1 VAGARRDTLD
11 RPCYF
16 EYSGEMFPTKIP
28 AEFLPQRERERERE
42 RDARRELDPTARR
55 CAESNLKEKFSCIAR
70 EAGRPLAFPIRDFD
84 FPPIVEIEPLSLAEL
99 SPPLPLPLP
108 PRRSKTVRFFSS
120 CVARRGIG
128 KDRRATNRA
137 GKSRIFGIL
146 AADCCREVRISI
158 MEVTP

>member
-108 PRRSKTVRFFSS
+108 PAEIQDCSIFLELRCAPRNWKRSPGYESS
-120 CVARRGIG
+120 WEIPNIR
-128 KDRRATNRA
+128 DT
-137 GKSRIFGIL
+137 
-146 AADCCREVRISI
+146 CCRLLQRG
-158 MEVTP
+158 